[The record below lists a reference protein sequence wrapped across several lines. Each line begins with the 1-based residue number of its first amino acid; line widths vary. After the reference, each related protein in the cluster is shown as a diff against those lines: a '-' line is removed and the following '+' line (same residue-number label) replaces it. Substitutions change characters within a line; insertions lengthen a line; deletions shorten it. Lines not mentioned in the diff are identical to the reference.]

1 MEPHAGGK
9 KSMKIGLFMAPQWAP
24 DVSLDNG
31 LAEVSALVRCA
42 RHNGFKS
49 LLVGQ
54 HMVLAPIRMYQ
65 PMPLLAWLARDAEG
79 MQIGPGVL
87 LLSML
92 NPVMAA
98 EEAAT
103 LDWITDGNF
112 VFAVGLGYRAE
123 EFTVMGAKSSER
135 VGRFTEALDVVKRL
149 WTQDT
154 VTHEGQYFTVPG
166 VGASIRPKQE
176 PRPPIWMGGGVD
188 AAVRR
193 AARLGDAWVG
203 APVVTV
209 DEGVHFLG
217 VYAAERER
225 LGLPIESC
233 PLIRECFV
241 GKNTAHAHEVSR
253 GPLLF
258 KYEAYASWGQDG
270 IAGVPL
276 ADRFDDFST
285 DRFLLGDTHE
295 VRDEI
300 QRYGETL
307 GVDHLLLR
315 VEWPGLDHREALSNI
330 ERIADVV
337 GGL

>member
-1 MEPHAGGK
+1 
-9 KSMKIGLFMAPQWAP
+9 MKVGLFMAPQWAP
-24 DVSLDNG
+24 DANMDKG
-31 LAEVSALVRCA
+31 LTEVAALVRAA
-42 RHNGFKS
+42 RHNGFSS
-49 LLVGQ
+49 LLIGQ

-65 PMPLLAWLARDAEG
+65 PIPLLAWLAREAEG
-79 MQIGPGVL
+79 MLIGPGVA

-112 VFAVGLGYRAE
+112 VFAVGLGYRSE
-123 EFTVMGAKSSER
+123 EFTVMGAKPSER
-135 VGRFTEALDVVKRL
+135 VARFTEALDVVKRL
-149 WTQDT
+149 WTEER
-154 VTHEGQYFTVPG
+154 VNHHGEYFDLPD
-166 VGASIRPKQE
+166 VGASIRPKRA
-176 PRPPIWMGGGVD
+176 PRPPIWIGGGVD

-193 AARLGDAWVG
+193 AARLGDAWIG
-203 APVVTV
+203 APAVTV

-217 VYAAERER
+217 VYADERRR
-225 LGLPIESC
+225 LGLAVESC

-241 GKNTAHAHEVSR
+241 GKDGEHARTVSR

-258 KYEAYASWGQDG
+258 KYEAYASWGQDH

-276 ADRFDDFST
+276 AERFDEFAT
-285 DRFLLGDTHE
+285 DRFIIGDAHA
-295 VRDEI
+295 VRDEL
-300 QRYGETL
+300 QRYADTL

-315 VEWPGLDHREALSNI
+315 VEWPGLDHSEALANI
-330 ERIADVV
+330 ERIAHVV

>member
-1 MEPHAGGK
+1 
-9 KSMKIGLFMAPQWAP
+9 MKIGLFMAPQWAP
-24 DVSLDNG
+24 GTDLDNG
-31 LAEVSALVRCA
+31 LAEVAEIVRAA
-42 RHNGFKS
+42 RQNGFSS

-65 PMPLLAWLARDAEG
+65 PMPLLGWLAREAEG
-79 MQIGPGVL
+79 MLIGPGVL

-112 VFAVGLGYRAE
+112 VFAVGLGYRTE
-123 EFTVMGAKSSER
+123 EFTVMGAKPSER
-135 VGRFTEALDVVKRL
+135 VARFTEALDVVKRL
-149 WTQDT
+149 WTEEQ
-154 VTHEGQYFTVPG
+154 VSHQGKYFEIPG
-166 VGASIRPKQE
+166 VGASIRPKRA
-176 PRPPIWMGGGVD
+176 PRPPIWLGGGVD

-203 APVVTV
+203 GPAVTV
-209 DEGVHFLG
+209 DEGVHFLSVFG
-217 VYAAERER
+217 EERRR

-241 GKNTAHAHEVSR
+241 GKDTAHANAISR
-253 GPLLF
+253 GPLLA
-258 KYEAYASWGQDG
+258 KYEAYASWGQDH

-276 ADRFDDFST
+276 AERFDEFSAN
-285 DRFLLGDTHE
+285 RFIVGDVHA
-295 VRDEI
+295 VRDELR
-300 QRYGETL
+300 RYIEVL
-307 GVDHLLLR
+307 GVEHLILR
-315 VEWPGLDHREALSNI
+315 AEWPGLPHRETLENI
-330 ERIADVV
+330 DRIADAV

>member
-1 MEPHAGGK
+1 
-9 KSMKIGLFMAPQWAP
+9 MKIGLFMAPQWAP
-24 DVSLDNG
+24 DANLDNG
-31 LAEVSALVRCA
+31 LAEVAAVVRTA
-42 RHNGFKS
+42 RHNGFTS

-65 PMPLLAWLARDAEG
+65 PMPLLAWLAREAEG
-79 MQIGPGVL
+79 MLVGPGVL

-112 VFAVGLGYRAE
+112 VFAVGLGYRTE
-123 EFTVMGAKSSER
+123 EFTVMGAKPSER
-135 VGRFTEALDVVKRL
+135 VARFTEALDVVKRL
-149 WTQDT
+149 WAEEQ
-154 VTHEGQYFTVPG
+154 VTHHGKYFEVPG
-166 VGASIRPKQE
+166 VGASIRPKRQ
-176 PRPPIWMGGGVD
+176 PRPPIWLGGGVD

-203 APVVTV
+203 GPAVTM
-209 DEGVHFLG
+209 DEGVHFLE
-217 VYAAERER
+217 VYGDERRR
-225 LGLPIESC
+225 LGLPVESC

-241 GKNTAHAHEVSR
+241 GKDKAHAQAVSR
-253 GPLLF
+253 GPLLY
-258 KYEAYASWGQDG
+258 KYEAYASWGQDH

-276 ADRFDDFST
+276 AERFDEFSAN
-285 DRFLLGDTHE
+285 RFIVGDVHA
-295 VRDEI
+295 VRDELR
-300 QRYGETL
+300 RYAATL

-315 VEWPGLDHREALSNI
+315 VEWPGLAHREALDNI
-330 ERIADVV
+330 ERIADAV